1 MLRQELEDGF
11 LGLLPREER
20 ERIRHQWTRG
30 IGSVALSLI
39 PFETADQPTRVDVRG
54 PDPLLDL
61 VGQIAQ
67 RFGPRISGLPDRLNP
82 RVKPDVAADAPID
95 DFDDWEAAVSMLTA
109 VQGQPFVPELPSG
122 MPPLWTVMQ
131 RQSRIQAAHQ
141 ACSILGGFAP
151 RKPCRGQPRRSPR
164 ASVLAVVSRRGPSR
178 WRRLLAVSCVLFA
191 VVGCATA
198 PETGRRQV
206 LLIDSAQEAQLGLQA
221 FQQIKQDTPVS
232 RDRQANA
239 QLQSVGRRVASVV
252 NIPHADWEF
261 VLFESDEPNAFALPG
276 GKIGINTGIL
286 PITQTEAGLATVIAH
301 EIAHVTARHGAERM
315 SQDLLVQVGG
325 TALSAAL
332 GSRSPVTRDLAMQA
346 YGIGTEVGVMLP
358 YSRTQEYEAD
368 RVGLLY
374 MARAGFDPT
383 EAVGFWERFQAE
395 NRDSGTR
402 TPEFLSTH
410 PLDDARIAQ
419 IRRFLPQ
426 AIAEYEAA
434 RR

>member
-1 MLRQELEDGF
+1 MT
-11 LGLLPREER
+11 
-20 ERIRHQWTRG
+20 RISLVRHP
-30 IGSVALSLI
+30 VALCCILA
-39 PFETADQPTRVDVRG
+39 T
-54 PDPLLDL
+54 
-61 VGQIAQ
+61 
-67 RFGPRISGLPDRLNP
+67 
-82 RVKPDVAADAPID
+82 
-95 DFDDWEAAVSMLTA
+95 LT
-109 VQGQPFVPELPSG
+109 
-122 MPPLWTVMQ
+122 
-131 RQSRIQAAHQ
+131 
-141 ACSILGGFAP
+141 
-151 RKPCRGQPRRSPR
+151 
-164 ASVLAVVSRRGPSR
+164 
-178 WRRLLAVSCVLFA
+178 
-191 VVGCATA
+191 GCATA

-206 LLIDSAQEAQLGLQA
+206 LLIDSAQEARMGLQA
-221 FQQIKQDTPVS
+221 FQKIKRQTPVS
-232 RDRQANA
+232 RDRRANA
-239 QLQSVGRRVASVV
+239 QLQSVGRRIASVV
-252 NIPHADWEF
+252 KVPDAEWEF

-276 GKIGINTGIL
+276 GKIGVNTGIL

-315 SQDLLVQVGG
+315 SQDLLVQAGG
-325 TALSAAL
+325 TALTAAL

-358 YSRTQEYEAD
+358 YSRTQELEAD

-383 EAVGFWERFQAE
+383 EAIGFWERFQTK
-395 NRDSGTR
+395 NRGSGTR

>member
-1 MLRQELEDGF
+1 MR
-11 LGLLPREER
+11 
-20 ERIRHQWTRG
+20 T
-30 IGSVALSLI
+30 V
-39 PFETADQPTRVDVRG
+39 
-54 PDPLLDL
+54 
-61 VGQIAQ
+61 
-67 RFGPRISGLPDRLNP
+67 
-82 RVKPDVAADAPID
+82 
-95 DFDDWEAAVSMLTA
+95 
-109 VQGQPFVPELPSG
+109 VP
-122 MPPLWTVMQ
+122 
-131 RQSRIQAAHQ
+131 
-141 ACSILGGFAP
+141 
-151 RKPCRGQPRRSPR
+151 PRRES
-164 ASVLAVVSRRGPSR
+164 SQ
-178 WRRLLAVSCVLFA
+178 WRRLLAVSCVLLA
-191 VVGCATA
+191 LAGCATA

-239 QLQSVGRRVASVV
+239 QLQSVGKRIASVV
-252 NIPHADWEF
+252 NIPHAQWEF

-301 EIAHVTARHGAERM
+301 EIAHVAARHGAERM

-332 GSRSPVTRDLAMQA
+332 GSRSPATRDLALQA

-395 NRDSGTR
+395 NRGSGTR
-402 TPEFLSTH
+402 APEFLSTH